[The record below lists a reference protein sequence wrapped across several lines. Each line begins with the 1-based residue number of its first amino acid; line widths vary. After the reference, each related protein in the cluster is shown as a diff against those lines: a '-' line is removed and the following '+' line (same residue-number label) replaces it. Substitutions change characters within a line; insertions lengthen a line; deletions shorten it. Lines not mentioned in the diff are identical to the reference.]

1 MQGTGT
7 NTDPYLIETWDD
19 FFDMSNDTSTA
30 VHYMLA
36 NDLDGNDY
44 NGGIFPLRKTVHGNL
59 DGNGHTIR
67 NIYNMDGTGT
77 AAYYLMIPIHY
88 NGTWKNLTFENVL
101 TNVSFW
107 GYNQSNATRTHYF
120 ENVKFSGKCY
130 AISHQMHL
138 YCTECA
144 ISCELIEHMC
154 NFGITLQRS
163 SLKGSV
169 SIPSGYAMHWT
180 LLSARLE
187 LEIKGQPS
195 SYDSNKTASAS
206 NSVIAV
212 KMPDGVSLTYTIN
225 GDPTSPSVLD
235 YTLWGST
242 PTSNIKAGIIM
253 LPTEDMKNADALNAE
268 GFPVVRVS

>member
-19 FFDMSNDTSTA
+19 FFDMSNDTSTE
-30 VHYMLA
+30 VHYALV

-44 NGGIFPLRKTVHGNL
+44 NGGIFPINKTVHANL

-67 NIYNMDGTGT
+67 NIYNMDGSGT
-77 AAYYLMIPIHY
+77 WAYYLMTPIHY

-107 GYNQSNATRTHYF
+107 GYNQPNATRYHFF
-120 ENVKFSGKCY
+120 ENVKFSGKCNTLSY
-130 AISHQMHL
+130 QMHM

-144 ISCELIEHMC
+144 ISCDLIEHLS
-154 NFGITLQRS
+154 NFGITLKRS
-163 SLKGSV
+163 SLKGSI
-169 SIPSGYAMHWT
+169 SKPSGYAMAWT

-187 LEIKGQPS
+187 LDIIGQPL
-195 SYDSNKTASAS
+195 SYASNETASAA
-206 NSVIAV
+206 NSVVAV
-212 KMPDGVSLTYTIN
+212 KMPDGVSLAYTIN
-225 GDPTSPSVLD
+225 GDSTSPSVLD
-235 YTLWGST
+235 STLWGST
-242 PTSNIKAGIIM
+242 PTSNIKSGIIM
-253 LPTEDMKNADALNAE
+253 LSTEDMKNADALNAA